1 MTPKQFAKKYL
12 INPKWPKSKNSTWD
26 VKGTLKNHSNKAY
39 KFDLKPLKPVGQ
51 TQNLF
56 GKKGS
61 FKTKAEKIVY
71 DYDNRLIIVDV
82 EEFHLYLL
90 TNKLNKIYLNDL
102 IEKLEWTILI
112 IKS

>member
-26 VKGTLKNHSNKAY
+26 VKGTLKNHSNKEY
-39 KFDLKPLKPVGQ
+39 KFDLKPLKPVGKNEQ
-51 TQNLF
+51 

-71 DYDNRLIIVDV
+71 DYNNKLIIVDV
-82 EEFHLYLL
+82 EELHLYLL
-90 TNKLNKIYLNDL
+90 NNKLDRVYLDHL
-102 IEKLEWTILI
+102 LEKLEWTILI